1 MSGDT
6 DELLDAW
13 GYARLSQ
20 EGRDGSLDEQMA
32 AVREYAAEHPELQL
46 ATTLNEGASTS
57 GFDNDREKY
66 TRLVENIRGGKID
79 AVVVRDR
86 ARLSRDFDERLRLLT
101 YFRSEDVELHV
112 VEDRGCID
120 VDDVQT
126 AAMECVH
133 ASMDH
138 IKKKA
143 EITRSREAIKERLER
158 GDDHGRPP
166 FGLQYDDDGR
176 RWVPDRESGEFA
188 TALEVVRLRENDV
201 SWRDIADE
209 TGVNTGTARRIYER
223 KERYLEEAETAV

>member
-1 MSGDT
+1 MSGD
-6 DELLDAW
+6 EQLDAW
-13 GYARLSQ
+13 GYTRLSQ

-32 AVREYAAEHPELQL
+32 AVRKYAADHPDIDLV
-46 ATTLNEGASTS
+46 TTLNEGASTS

-66 TRLVENIRGGKID
+66 TRLVDKVRDDEID

-101 YFRSEDVELHV
+101 YFRSSDVELHV
-112 VEDRGCID
+112 VEDRGRID
-120 VDDVQT
+120 IDDVQT

-133 ASMDH
+133 AAMDH

-143 EITRSREAIKERLER
+143 EIHRSKQAIKERMER

-166 FGLQYDDDGR
+166 FGLQYDDAGR

-188 TALEVVRLRENDV
+188 TALEVVRLREDDV

-209 TGVNTGTARRIYER
+209 TGVNTGTARRVYER
-223 KERYLEEAETAV
+223 KERYLEEAEAAV

>member
-1 MSGDT
+1 MAD

-32 AVREYAAEHPELQL
+32 AVREYAADQPDLHLV
-46 ATTLNEGASTS
+46 TTLNEGASTS

-66 TRLVENIRGGKID
+66 NRLVEKVQADEIG

-101 YFRSEDVELHV
+101 YFRSADVQLHV
-112 VEDRGCID
+112 VEDRGRVD

-133 ASMDH
+133 AAMDH

-143 EITRSREAIKERLER
+143 EIDRSKQAIKERLER

-166 FGLQYDDDGR
+166 FGLRYDDAGR
-176 RWVPDRESGEFA
+176 QWVPDRESGEFA
-188 TALEVVRLRENDV
+188 TALEIVRLREDGR
-201 SWRDIADE
+201 SWRDIEDE
-209 TGVNTGTARRIYER
+209 TGVNTATARRVYDR
-223 KERYLEEAETAV
+223 KERYLEEAEAAV

>member
-1 MSGDT
+1 MGD
-6 DELLDAW
+6 DEQLDAW
-13 GYARLSQ
+13 GYTRLSQ

-32 AVREYAAEHPELQL
+32 SVRDYAADHPDLDL
-46 ATTLNEGASTS
+46 VTTLNEGASTS

-66 TRLVENIRGGKID
+66 TRLVDKVRDDEIGAI
-79 AVVVRDR
+79 VVRDR

-101 YFRSEDVELHV
+101 YFRSSDVELHV
-112 VEDRGCID
+112 VEDRGRID

-126 AAMECVH
+126 AAMECVN
-133 ASMDH
+133 AAMDH

-143 EITRSREAIKERLER
+143 EIHRSKQAIKERMER

-166 FGLQYDDDGR
+166 FGLRYDDAGR

-188 TALEVVRLRENDV
+188 TALEVVRLREDDV

-209 TGVNTGTARRIYER
+209 TGVNTGTARRVYER
-223 KERYLEEAETAV
+223 KERYLEEAEAVV

>member
-1 MSGDT
+1 MSDDT
-6 DELLDAW
+6 LSAW
-13 GYARLSQ
+13 GYTRLSQ

-32 AVREYAAEHPELQL
+32 AVREYADEHPDLHL
-46 ATTLNEGASTS
+46 VTTLNEGTSTS
-57 GFDNDREKY
+57 GFDNNREKY
-66 TRLVENIRGGKID
+66 NRLVEKVQANEID

-101 YFRSEDVELHV
+101 YFRSADVQLHV
-112 VEDRGCID
+112 VEDRGRID

-133 ASMDH
+133 AAMDH

-143 EITRSREAIKERLER
+143 EISRSKQAIKERLER

-166 FGLQYDDDGR
+166 FGLRYDDAGR

-188 TALEVVRLRENDV
+188 TALEVIRLRDDDV

-209 TGVNTGTARRIYER
+209 TGVNTATARRVYDR
-223 KERYLEEAETAV
+223 KERYLEEAEASI